1 MSGASVSVE
10 RKQSHMA
17 RRARRSLDRA
27 IVGGLVV
34 SAFFAARS
42 RAHFVCRAL
51 SVTVALAA
59 GLRLL
64 AHNRGRRAETRPARA
79 ANSTLVSIVAHEI
92 RAPLAAIRGAIGLL
106 VEHGATLEPD
116 RRSELL
122 TVALD
127 AAKQL
132 GHLTDDLLL
141 VSRISGGRL
150 RVENSVFDIVSV
162 VEEAASAEI
171 THPISVVEQS
181 DLPYVRGDALRV
193 RQVVTNLLSNA
204 VANAAEASVV
214 LLSVTKHADDVRVT
228 IFNEGRG
235 IPPEEQPRLF
245 LPFASLSE
253 RRVDSTGLGL
263 YIAKELVEAM
273 NGTIG
278 FDTQPG
284 RGAAFWFTL
293 KAASPDKLLTG

>member
-1 MSGASVSVE
+1 M
-10 RKQSHMA
+10 
-17 RRARRSLDRA
+17 
-27 IVGGLVV
+27 
-34 SAFFAARS
+34 
-42 RAHFVCRAL
+42 
-51 SVTVALAA
+51 TVALAA
-59 GLRLL
+59 GARLL
-64 AHNRGRRAETRPARA
+64 ARDRGRRARSRPARA

-127 AAKQL
+127 ATKQL

-150 RVENSVFDIVSV
+150 RVENSVFDIVGV
-162 VEEAASAEI
+162 VGDAASAEI
-171 THPISVVEQS
+171 VHPTCVVEQS
-181 DLPYVRGDALRV
+181 DMPYARGDALRV

-214 LLSVTKHADDVRVT
+214 LLCVTKHADDVRVT
-228 IFNEGRG
+228 VFNEGRG

-273 NGTIG
+273 NGRIG
-278 FDTQPG
+278 FDTLPG

-293 KAASPDKLLTG
+293 KAASPDKHLTG